1 MERGERLIDG
11 EPVEYLGRNLEG
23 QLGRAESEAS
33 EVIERAYRREGTVY
47 VPESKPV
54 KFIFGILLIVAG
66 VILLVGISSL
76 STIFSL
82 IQSSITSLLSSLI
95 GWDPMISTILVGV
108 IALFFATL
116 IYVLAK
122 RGSSVIQRIERT
134 LKLNV
139 TNEPTEYYAL
149 DIVPEE
155 EILHELRKR
164 GCSVET
170 GGEGSEGVSVSC
182 PEMPVS
188 KRLEEAASP
197 GSFTLAKIQKVAVA
211 AVMAVIWAVYIGSAI
226 YGAVEGDGLWI
237 AAMALLALTSLVL
250 MGTKVAKLWHT
261 VVMWLAVN
269 IAFTFFLSTSETV
282 VWSLWGVLS
291 IYTVLV
297 AVFYLLHGRKCVDSW
312 YCEVV

>member
-1 MERGERLIDG
+1 
-11 EPVEYLGRNLEG
+11 
-23 QLGRAESEAS
+23 
-33 EVIERAYRREGTVY
+33 
-47 VPESKPV
+47 
-54 KFIFGILLIVAG
+54 
-66 VILLVGISSL
+66 
-76 STIFSL
+76 
-82 IQSSITSLLSSLI
+82 
-95 GWDPMISTILVGV
+95 
-108 IALFFATL
+108 
-116 IYVLAK
+116 
-122 RGSSVIQRIERT
+122 
-134 LKLNV
+134 
-139 TNEPTEYYAL
+139 
-149 DIVPEE
+149 
-155 EILHELRKR
+155 
-164 GCSVET
+164 
-170 GGEGSEGVSVSC
+170 
-182 PEMPVS
+182 MPVS